1 VTTVRW
7 KSDPDDHDYDAA
19 SDYLELLAS
28 ARLVEPTIAALRC
41 APESHR
47 KAKDILRA
55 SGLISLDADN
65 HHVAKD
71 VHKIHSGI
79 ALSPVLL
86 VRGDITHGS
95 PLVIAD
101 GYHRICAVHLL
112 EEDAEIPCRIADL
125 G

>member
-1 VTTVRW
+1 MTSIRW
-7 KSDPDDHDYDAA
+7 QSEPDDHDYDAA
-19 SDYLELLAS
+19 SDYLDLLAPS
-28 ARLVEPTIAALRC
+28 HLVEPTIAALRTV
-41 APESHR
+41 PESHR

-55 SGLISLDADN
+55 SGLTSLDADN

-71 VHKIHSGI
+71 SHKIHSGV

-86 VRGDITHGS
+86 VRGDMKHGL

-101 GYHRICAVHLL
+101 GYHRICAVHLV
-112 EEDAEIPCRIADL
+112 EEDTAIPCRIVDL